1 MPQEHRHLCNGEASV
16 SSSFTARFVFFL
28 STSPMLPMDG
38 TTQTSPALLD
48 HVSPRHAA
56 EGNHITQA
64 DPFLRA
70 GGS

>member
-1 MPQEHRHLCNGEASV
+1 
-16 SSSFTARFVFFL
+16 
-28 STSPMLPMDG
+28 MLPMDG